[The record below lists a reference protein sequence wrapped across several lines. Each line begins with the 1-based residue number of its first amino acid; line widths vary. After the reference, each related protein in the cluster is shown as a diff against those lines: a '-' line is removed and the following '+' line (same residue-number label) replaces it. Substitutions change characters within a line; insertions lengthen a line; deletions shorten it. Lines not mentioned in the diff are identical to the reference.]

1 MKNESFWLTDKLIGA
16 WQMKQTGPRVGI
28 HRPEDKQLWA
38 FLSYDCPPEGMP
50 NRLEGEIMT
59 FSQRPSARH
68 WALHMLRGPQYQYD
82 NGLQVAVA
90 LWVGRAIPS
99 RVLEQVKEALEAR
112 AARLFEMQEQY
123 WQMRAE
129 EDVESENDP
138 GYAD

>member
-1 MKNESFWLTDKLIGA
+1 
-16 WQMKQTGPRVGI
+16 
-28 HRPEDKQLWA
+28 
-38 FLSYDCPPEGMP
+38 
-50 NRLEGEIMT
+50 MT

-112 AARLFEMQEQY
+112 AARLFETQEQY